1 MAAQQEVSRRMIRQ
15 LAHEIKNPL
24 GGLRGAAQLL
34 ERKLP
39 EPQLKE
45 YTGIIIGEA
54 DRLAGLVDGLLR
66 PGGRAPAPRSVNI
79 HEITEHVARL
89 LENERPS
96 GVTLQRD
103 YDPSLPPLWVDSN
116 QLIQALLNVAKN
128 ALAAV
133 EDNGGIVLRTR
144 ALTNYTLNGNRY
156 RLVISVEVE
165 DNGPGIPAE
174 LQPTIFYPLVTGRT
188 AGTGL
193 GLTIA
198 QDLVAQNGGL
208 VEFES
213 RPGQTIFKL
222 RLPMKPEPTGT

>member
-1 MAAQQEVSRRMIRQ
+1 MIRQ

-39 EPQLKE
+39 EAELKE

-66 PGGRAPAPRSVNI
+66 PGGGAASPRSVNI

-89 LENERPS
+89 VESERPS

-133 EDNGGIVLRTR
+133 ENKGSIVLRTR
-144 ALTNYTLNGNRY
+144 ALTNYTLAGERH

-174 LQPTIFYPLVTGRT
+174 LQPTVFYPLVTGR
-188 AGTGL
+188 ASGTGL

-198 QDLVAQNGGL
+198 QDLTAQNGGL
-208 VEFES
+208 VEFDS
-213 RPGQTIFKL
+213 RPGRTVFKL
-222 RLPMKPEPTGT
+222 RVPLVEEPKTTS